1 MLVAQGSAA
10 RRSASPARRSCSRSI
25 AASIG
30 RASGPLATEWA
41 GGEMALPPRSRS
53 APRETRARGRVPA
66 ERAAV
71 AGCRHRCMP
80 VHGRAVGIAIQG
92 APQHN
97 DRRSGNLTGVAVQ
110 PLFVFSV
117 TRSGSTLV
125 QRVLGSYD
133 EIATVSEP
141 WILFPHL
148 YARRK
153 RGIWAEYTHYLMVE
167 AIEDFGRQLPGG
179 RERYREEVRRHIL
192 RLYELAAGNAG
203 VRYFLD
209 KTPPYF
215 LIVDEVMDLFPEGRF
230 VFLWRS
236 PLSVAA
242 SLIEWDGERWDP
254 ARYAENLFVG
264 PARLTSAYSRNR
276 ERACAVRYEDLVT
289 GGLAPWRR
297 ISDYLGLEFRPETLS
312 RFASVRLEGRMGDPT
327 GPRRYEALS
336 TEPLTK
342 R

>member
-1 MLVAQGSAA
+1 
-10 RRSASPARRSCSRSI
+10 
-25 AASIG
+25 
-30 RASGPLATEWA
+30 
-41 GGEMALPPRSRS
+41 
-53 APRETRARGRVPA
+53 
-66 ERAAV
+66 
-71 AGCRHRCMP
+71 
-80 VHGRAVGIAIQG
+80 
-92 APQHN
+92 
-97 DRRSGNLTGVAVQ
+97 VAVQ

-148 YARRK
+148 YAQRK

-179 RERYREEVRRHIL
+179 RAQYREEVRRHIL

-230 VFLWRS
+230 LFLWRS

-289 GGLAPWRR
+289 GGVAPWRR
-297 ISDYLGLEFRPETLS
+297 ISDYLGLEFRPEALS
-312 RFASVRLEGRMGDPT
+312 RFASVRLEGRMGDRT
-327 GPRRYEALS
+327 GPRRYDALS

-342 R
+342 WRRRLNTPVRKAWFARLLRWIGPETLAVMGYELDELLADLRTVPTDWRAAPADAAVLLRSLVEEVPRAQARRMLGVPAPSAFRYVLDLHT